1 VTIFNTRLQ
10 LLERFLDD
18 QQGNEA
24 QGVIADLREQIGQ
37 IPLDTYA
44 VKQVYADIEEVW
56 RDSFW
61 RYLTTARLEFLRL
74 RVGPLLRYV
83 SGVEVQAATFTSKVE
98 RLKLQIVSGKDP
110 AKTAQSIAEDVS
122 RLPDFVF
129 QDAERREPAQLCLTP
144 QLQSAS
150 VADLNWVIETLADQM
165 KNRRARPN
173 TFLELDLLDYVETQ
187 GYIILTEGDQPIYV
201 QKYREMVDQR
211 VLDLVVDNPIIEAIE
226 RGEPVSDAQLL
237 ELERT
242 LRHELGGDDLYLTPS
257 NIRKAYALKVDS
269 LLAFLRHLFG
279 LESLP
284 DYQAIV
290 RHQFAEYIAQHPF
303 NADQVRFLRA
313 VENVF
318 LQRRHLAVADLY
330 DPPLTQFGRD
340 AVERLFSEE
349 QIDEMLDFT
358 QSLVVS

>member
-1 VTIFNTRLQ
+1 
-10 LLERFLDD
+10 
-18 QQGNEA
+18 
-24 QGVIADLREQIGQ
+24 
-37 IPLDTYA
+37 
-44 VKQVYADIEEVW
+44 
-56 RDSFW
+56 
-61 RYLTTARLEFLRL
+61 
-74 RVGPLLRYV
+74 
-83 SGVEVQAATFTSKVE
+83 VQAATFTSKVE

-110 AKTAQSIAEDVS
+110 VKTARSIAEDVS

-129 QDAERREPAQLCLTP
+129 QDAARREPAQLCLSP
-144 QLQSAS
+144 QLHSAS
-150 VADLNWVIETLADQM
+150 VPDLNRVIETLADQM
-165 KNRRARPN
+165 KNRTKIRRRP
-173 TFLELDLLDYVETQ
+173 LELDLLDWVDSR
-187 GYIILTEGDQPIYV
+187 GYIILTEGGQPIYV

-242 LRHELGGDDLYLTPS
+242 LRQELGGDDLYLTPS

-318 LQRRHLAVADLY
+318 LQRRHLEVADLY
-330 DPPLTQFGRD
+330 DPPLTQFGQD
-340 AVERLFSEE
+340 AVERWFSEE
-349 QIDEMLDFT
+349 EIGEMLIFIET
-358 QSLVVS
+358 LAV